1 MTTVNE
7 IAGAVR
13 RLPKKDLARFRKWFA
28 QYDAAMWDQQVED
41 DVAAGRLDK
50 FAGEAMRDH
59 KAGRTTEL

>member
-7 IAGAVR
+7 IAGAVK

-28 QYDAAMWDQQVED
+28 RYDAALWDHQLEE
-41 DVAAGRLDK
+41 DVAAGRLDRL
-50 FAGEAMRDH
+50 AREAMRDH